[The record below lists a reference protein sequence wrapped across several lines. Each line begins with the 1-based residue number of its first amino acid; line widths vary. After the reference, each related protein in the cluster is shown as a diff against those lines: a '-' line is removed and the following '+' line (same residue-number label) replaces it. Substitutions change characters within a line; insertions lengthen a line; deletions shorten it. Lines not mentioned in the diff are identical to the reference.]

1 MTTHD
6 DGESRPQAAGG
17 NLARR
22 RLKHA
27 RTVRAVVGVPL
38 YNAVERGY
46 FHDALDSLLAQAYSY
61 VAFVFVDD
69 CSTDGTFDVVTAI
82 AQRDI
87 RVHPSRN
94 TQRIGLVRNW
104 RRTFALARELFP
116 DAPYF
121 AWGSDHDRWNPR
133 WLGRLVREL
142 DAHSTAVMAYP
153 RFTRIDGGGT
163 EFKGRWPDAPRRSTP
178 LLLNWPKIGA
188 GKLVYGLYRSEALE
202 RAGVLPLVHEPDVY
216 LMLELSL
223 YGQLRMV
230 RKTLWHRRERPSSGR
245 RLNPALSL
253 PRQAWPQRLG
263 RAVGIGRVRRQH
275 RSLFPEGV
283 PLYARLPAWLQH
295 VMLLFWRLAV
305 LGRGR
310 PYVGRRAGAAYALR
324 LFAARL
330 MRPDERRQ
338 KRRVRGPKSPPRADS
353 SLARPL

>member
-1 MTTHD
+1 MNPSDELT
-6 DGESRPQAAGG
+6 
-17 NLARR
+17 RR

-46 FHDALDSLLAQAYSY
+46 FQDALDSLLVQAYPC

-82 AQRDI
+82 AGHDI
-87 RVHPSRN
+87 RVCPSRN
-94 TQRIGLVRNW
+94 AQRIGLVRNW

-116 DAPYF
+116 HATYF

-133 WLGRLVREL
+133 WLDTLVREL
-142 DAHSTAVMAYP
+142 DAHSAAVMAYP
-153 RFTRIDGGGT
+153 RFTRIDGGGK
-163 EFKGRWPDAPRRSTP
+163 EFKGRWPDAPRQSTP
-178 LLLNWPKIGA
+178 LLLSWPKIGA
-188 GKLVYGLYRSEALE
+188 GKLVYGLYRSEMLE

-216 LMLELSL
+216 LMVELSL
-223 YGQLRMV
+223 YGELRMV

-253 PRQAWPQRLG
+253 PSQAWSQRLS

-275 RSLFPEGV
+275 RSLFPDGV

-295 VMLLFWRLAV
+295 VWLLFWRLAL

-310 PYVGRRAGAAYALR
+310 PHVGRWAGAGYALR
-324 LFAARL
+324 LFVARL
-330 MRPDERRQ
+330 THPDARKQKQRIRRQ
-338 KRRVRGPKSPPRADS
+338 RKPPRVDS
-353 SLARPL
+353 SLPQQL